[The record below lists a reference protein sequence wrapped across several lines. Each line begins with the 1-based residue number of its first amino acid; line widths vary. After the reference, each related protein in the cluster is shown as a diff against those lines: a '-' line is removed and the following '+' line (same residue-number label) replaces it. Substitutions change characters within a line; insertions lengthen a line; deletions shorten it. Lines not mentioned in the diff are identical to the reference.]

1 MRTTLF
7 VITLVVAGLVGWPL
21 TVLAEKTRSAP
32 LHSTLEEE
40 LSVRRVVWPVFVNAK
55 KARDTEFCL
64 GLPPER
70 IRVTED
76 GSRVTVTGLDQERR
90 PTLYALLIDTS
101 KSMFEK
107 NALHLARE
115 AAKGFVERLEP
126 HESIAVY
133 SFDDTFLLRAPVAR
147 MESPA
152 AREEM
157 KRAIDGIEVASGETL
172 LRDAMNQLIL
182 QVESFPERKVI
193 IVLTDGVDTMSRLAA
208 DRVLGTA
215 MSTPRQNVTV
225 YTVGIGIWM
234 YSGVFVRQLAE
245 LTGGKYFDLRDPD
258 QIGATFEEVRARLAR
273 ESYLTWIPQ
282 PFGQGSKDPD
292 DAVYTFRE
300 VRIKSLDKR
309 CKIDNPREY
318 RFSSRHSTKAPD
330 FVSADGSPTLP
341 AIRPLPLGRHWQVGG
356 PEPFELVADV
366 DSMHVTFIDVVREWG
381 VMPNEPFP
389 VLPSALSDE
398 EVFDVRSF
406 RVVVPTLDELLDG
419 GLSQPEDILLYW
431 FRNDARPLAA
441 SLGESLVHGTTF
453 LELRE
458 ALAESLYAYYPP
470 YRSWTRERLAEP
482 LERYLRYR
490 FPDRGDNTIQ
500 RLLLARLTQPSTPE
514 IGMYLVTWLGDI
526 SARELASRLER
537 RAINELLTAP
547 DSKVQA
553 SRDLAGMV
561 DRRWGIIQHWFPE
574 GAPVRIL
581 APLVPLYDAGRRE
594 IGFYRVILPR
604 ADGQGEVARV
614 PERPYG
620 LRFVV
625 EMLAG
630 DGTRVALRSDG
641 WRVAAVSHRTVII
654 EPRVLHR
661 TALEFER
668 QFGDATERGT
678 LILVREHEALDV
690 LPLCVE
696 SLSGISAIDDAVASL
711 RLPVCGAEIPVEVEN
726 P

>member
-7 VITLVVAGLVGWPL
+7 VIALVVAGLVGWPL

-101 KSMFEK
+101 KSMSEK

-234 YSGVFVRQLAE
+234 YSGVFARQLAE
-245 LTGGKYFDLRDPD
+245 LTGGK
-258 QIGATFEEVRARLAR
+258 
-273 ESYLTWIPQ
+273 
-282 PFGQGSKDPD
+282 
-292 DAVYTFRE
+292 
-300 VRIKSLDKR
+300 
-309 CKIDNPREY
+309 
-318 RFSSRHSTKAPD
+318 
-330 FVSADGSPTLP
+330 
-341 AIRPLPLGRHWQVGG
+341 
-356 PEPFELVADV
+356 
-366 DSMHVTFIDVVREWG
+366 
-381 VMPNEPFP
+381 
-389 VLPSALSDE
+389 
-398 EVFDVRSF
+398 
-406 RVVVPTLDELLDG
+406 
-419 GLSQPEDILLYW
+419 
-431 FRNDARPLAA
+431 
-441 SLGESLVHGTTF
+441 
-453 LELRE
+453 
-458 ALAESLYAYYPP
+458 
-470 YRSWTRERLAEP
+470 
-482 LERYLRYR
+482 
-490 FPDRGDNTIQ
+490 
-500 RLLLARLTQPSTPE
+500 
-514 IGMYLVTWLGDI
+514 
-526 SARELASRLER
+526 
-537 RAINELLTAP
+537 
-547 DSKVQA
+547 
-553 SRDLAGMV
+553 
-561 DRRWGIIQHWFPE
+561 
-574 GAPVRIL
+574 
-581 APLVPLYDAGRRE
+581 
-594 IGFYRVILPR
+594 
-604 ADGQGEVARV
+604 
-614 PERPYG
+614 
-620 LRFVV
+620 
-625 EMLAG
+625 
-630 DGTRVALRSDG
+630 
-641 WRVAAVSHRTVII
+641 
-654 EPRVLHR
+654 
-661 TALEFER
+661 
-668 QFGDATERGT
+668 
-678 LILVREHEALDV
+678 
-690 LPLCVE
+690 
-696 SLSGISAIDDAVASL
+696 
-711 RLPVCGAEIPVEVEN
+711 
-726 P
+726 